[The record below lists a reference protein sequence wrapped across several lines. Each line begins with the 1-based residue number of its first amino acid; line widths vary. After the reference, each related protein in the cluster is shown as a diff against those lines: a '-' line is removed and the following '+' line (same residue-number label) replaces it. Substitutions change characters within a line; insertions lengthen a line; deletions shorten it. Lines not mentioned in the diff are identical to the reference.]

1 MRSLLTVDRIAAALV
16 WLALTTVTALGQ
28 IAPDPNDGYPAPEEP
43 TATMPPMTWPACT
56 PHCPT
61 STPVVDARPAAT
73 QASEQGGAITPV
85 IGSAVY
91 WERVPLP
98 MLARYAR

>member
-1 MRSLLTVDRIAAALV
+1 MRHLLTVDRIAAALV

-28 IAPDPNDGYPAPEEP
+28 IAPDPN
-43 TATMPPMTWPACT
+43 
-56 PHCPT
+56 
-61 STPVVDARPAAT
+61 
-73 QASEQGGAITPV
+73 QGGAITPV